1 MKHLNG
7 NVLNV
12 GKIFEQT
19 GIYTTGHLKSQHIS
33 LLECPRC
40 LHCYPFIQGYSNS
53 EKELVEFCKQY
64 YPDLKE
70 NDRTLT
76 ELIGIL
82 NEQVKIRII
91 I

>member
-70 NDRTLT
+70 NDRTL
-76 ELIGIL
+76 
-82 NEQVKIRII
+82 IRT
-91 I
+91 